1 VDRGNAGNNRPFY
14 DDRKGLGYGQL
25 DPSYHVPKTAH
36 NEFPYITPDEHE
48 AEEDVINVD
57 DIDAFVQKVN
67 MGYHITDFMSDKKN
81 DPHYF
86 VAGNDKLTD
95 AVMRN
100 NLVPKP
106 DLYKNMDGVLGGTSG
121 PAQTNAAMPSR
132 SSGQV
137 HTGDTAG
144 WAGAPPIVDTGV
156 AEDPIYR
163 LEDMLSQ
170 EEEDA
175 KNVIDLRKLIA
186 AIYQE
191 QELATGLT

>member
-1 VDRGNAGNNRPFY
+1 MDRGSAGNNRPSY

-25 DPSYHVPKTAH
+25 DPTYHVPKMAH
-36 NEFPYITPDEHE
+36 DEFPYITPDTHE
-48 AEEDVINVD
+48 AEEEVIDPD

-86 VAGNDKLTD
+86 VAGNDILT
-95 AVMRN
+95 AGVMKN
-100 NLVPKP
+100 NLVPMP
-106 DLYKNMDGVLGGTSG
+106 DLYKNMGGVLGGTSG
-121 PAQTNAAMPSR
+121 PAQSIAAIQSR
-132 SSGQV
+132 TSAQV
-137 HTGDTAG
+137 HPGDTAG
-144 WAGAPPIVDTGV
+144 WAGAPPIVDMGV
-156 AEDPIYR
+156 AEDPVYH
-163 LEDMLSQ
+163 LEDILSQ

-175 KNVIDLRKLIA
+175 KNVIDLRKLIS